1 MYELCGCLKRKKNI
15 LILNNPVFYRSA
27 HNDVNHE
34 TNENNGIEI

>member
-1 MYELCGCLKRKKNI
+1 MNCVGVFREKKHV

-34 TNENNGIEI
+34 TNEINGIEI